1 MKVAVHLRAEVFDTA
16 KQQIQD
22 NIMSKIG
29 EPWDFPDQTGK
40 GGTSTTG
47 NTARKILHHNRKL
60 VIEMLPERFQAP
72 METYGQ
78 QLSVII
84 RLLSSNERIDVKKYK
99 DLCTQVNLDLIESF
113 PSLSARGSWVS
124 ITPSL
129 HKLLGHSWEFIEM
142 NREQGLKSLDES
154 GLEGNNKI
162 LRRIRTKLA
171 RKTSQDENLVDT
183 LRRMWVGSDPSINL
197 IRMKAQPK
205 CMFCNVTGHSTRYC
219 KIRNNDNVIE
229 IVAEDDKLFKSILQ

>member
-47 NTARKILHHNRKL
+47 NTARKILHHNIKL
-60 VIEMLPERFQAP
+60 VIEMLPERFQAQ

-84 RLLSSNERIDVKKYK
+84 KDLSSNKKIGINKYK
-99 DLCTQVNLDLIESF
+99 DLCTQVYVDLIESF
-113 PSLSARGSWVS
+113 PGLSAGGSWVS

-129 HKLLGHSWEFIEM
+129 HKLLAHSWEFIEM
-142 NREQGLKSLDES
+142 NRDQGLRSLDES
-154 GLEGNNKI
+154 GLEGNNKL
-162 LRRIRTKLA
+162 LRRIRTKLS
-171 RKTSQDENLVDT
+171 RKTSQDDNLVDT

-205 CMFCNVTGHSTRYC
+205 CKFCNVTGHSTRYC
-219 KIRNNDNVIE
+219 KIRNNNVTE
-229 IVAEDDKLFKSILQ
+229 IVAEDDKLFESILQ